1 MSVDFLLERF
11 RAHGDLPAVIWQDKE
26 YAYGWL
32 LEEIEAAA
40 ESLAR
45 EGIPPGSVVCLRSE
59 FTPLSVAFLVALAR
73 NRNILVPVSHAVRS
87 FELFCRIAEVEYVI
101 EICGDELELRRGGGP
116 PSHRLLRELAGMG
129 HPGLVLFSSGST
141 GESKA
146 AVHDLVPLMNK
157 FHVRKKMLRS
167 LAFLLFDHIGG
178 INTLLYSLSNGGTLV
193 VTEKRDPDTICSLIE
208 RHRVELLPTS
218 PSFLQMLLMT
228 RAHENRDLSSLKM
241 ITYGTEAMPEH
252 TLKKLHEIF
261 PGVRLKQTY
270 GLSEFGIMSSES
282 RASDS
287 LWIRVG
293 GEDYKTKIV
302 DGILHVRAQT
312 AMLGYLNAS
321 SPFDAEGWFNTHD
334 RVDVDRE
341 WIRILGR
348 ETDIINVGG
357 QKVYPAEV
365 ESVLLEM
372 DNVKEAC
379 VFGRPNPIMG
389 SVVAARLSLVMEEPL
404 SKLKKRVRSHCKERL
419 EGFKIPA
426 HVEIAEQI
434 PVSDRF
440 KKMR

>member
-1 MSVDFLLERF
+1 
-11 RAHGDLPAVIWQDKE
+11 
-26 YAYGWL
+26 
-32 LEEIEAAA
+32 
-40 ESLAR
+40 
-45 EGIPPGSVVCLRSE
+45 
-59 FTPLSVAFLVALAR
+59 
-73 NRNILVPVSHAVRS
+73 
-87 FELFCRIAEVEYVI
+87 
-101 EICGDELELRRGGGP
+101 
-116 PSHRLLRELAGMG
+116 
-129 HPGLVLFSSGST
+129 
-141 GESKA
+141 
-146 AVHDLVPLMNK
+146 
-157 FHVRKKMLRS
+157 
-167 LAFLLFDHIGG
+167 
-178 INTLLYSLSNGGTLV
+178 
-193 VTEKRDPDTICSLIE
+193 
-208 RHRVELLPTS
+208 
-218 PSFLQMLLMT
+218 
-228 RAHENRDLSSLKM
+228 
-241 ITYGTEAMPEH
+241 
-252 TLKKLHEIF
+252 LKKLHEIF